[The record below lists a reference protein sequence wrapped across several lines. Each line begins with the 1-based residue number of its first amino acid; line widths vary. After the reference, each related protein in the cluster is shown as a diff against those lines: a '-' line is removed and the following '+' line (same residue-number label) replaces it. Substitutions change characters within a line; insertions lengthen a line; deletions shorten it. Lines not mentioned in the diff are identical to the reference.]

1 MRLCLTWNYNL
12 ELHVYYENIGFK
24 IVITYLP
31 NAYVLAKKHIHVS
44 SHTYETYLVEIN
56 FYYCYFFSNIYLW
69 RDGFGFGDVINK

>member
-1 MRLCLTWNYNL
+1 M
-12 ELHVYYENIGFK
+12 YYENIGFK

-56 FYYCYFFSNIYLW
+56 FYYCYFFLTYICEEMVLALAMLLISNLI
-69 RDGFGFGDVINK
+69 